1 LLKTFEIV
9 LDIEKDIYS
18 PANILFTASRNDFNS
33 IELQFSLVQ
42 DGAAFD
48 LTGKTVEIAIKK
60 PSNLV
65 VYQDVQIVDAT
76 GGIAAAQ
83 LTIQGYSEFGL
94 HVAEIY
100 IRDAAQMI
108 VTSPFYYFSRESVI
122 DGNYESIDEWSALQ
136 KVLFNMDKKPLLTDG
151 VPAVA
156 PEYIGQMAFDTT
168 YKRAFIAFDTIET
181 GWQLMAASEGAG
193 GIVQWA
199 DIIGKPAAFPAAA
212 HNHEIADV
220 NGLQAALDAANAPT
234 EPSAPAEHTHEIA
247 DVNGLQPA
255 LDSKADDA
263 DLTTKADVNHTHD
276 FASITDKPLA
286 YPAEAH
292 GHLIAEIDGLQT
304 ALDSKANIG
313 EGGGL
318 PDAHTHEIAD
328 VNGLQGALDSKA
340 DDADLLAKADAVHTH
355 DFASIT
361 DKPLAYPAEAHGHT
375 WTEITEKPAAFPA
388 EAHKHDWA
396 EIDGKPLA
404 FPPEAHD
411 HPEYMTQIE
420 SDARYALRDAE
431 GGTIQSVDWGTITG
445 DIAAQTDLQAA
456 LNGKADDADLI
467 PYITESD
474 ADLKYALKADAPI
487 EHGHTISH
495 IEGLQTEID
504 AINAEIDTKANIIHT
519 HAITDTTGLQAA
531 LDSKADDADLLGK
544 ADTIHTH
551 EIADV
556 NGLAIAL
563 DGKAD
568 DSDLLTKADAVH
580 SHSFDSITEKPAAYP
595 PETHNHEIVDVTG
608 LQLALDGKADDADLN
623 TKADTVHRHDWAEID
638 GKPAV
643 YPAEAHGHAIADV
656 NGLQTALDGK
666 ADDADLLTK
675 ADTVHTHSYTT
686 LTDIPTAF
694 TPATHTHSIADTT
707 GLQAAL
713 DGKADD
719 ADLSAKAD
727 AVHAHA
733 IADVTGLQTALDG
746 KVDDA
751 ELNTLQK
758 RAVVSGSVPEVPS
771 ITPEY
776 TGQFVIDSTNKRTF
790 IAAGETTGDWKRLAE
805 TTYADTGD
813 NYIINNILGSTKIWT
828 GSQAAYDGITTKD
841 TATLYFIT

>member
-1 LLKTFEIV
+1 MLKTFEIV

-33 IELQFSLVQ
+33 VELQFSLVQ

-65 VYQDVQIVDAT
+65 VYQDVQIVDAI
-76 GGIAAAQ
+76 GGKASAQ

-100 IRDAAQMI
+100 IRDEAQMI

-151 VPAVA
+151 VPNIA

-168 YKRAFIAFDTIET
+168 YKRAFIAFDTVET

-212 HNHEIADV
+212 HGHPIAEIT
-220 NGLQAALDAANAPT
+220 GLQAALDAAGAPT

-263 DLTTKADVNHTHD
+263 DLTTKADILHTHA
-276 FASITDKPLA
+276 FESITAKPLA

-292 GHLIAEIDGLQT
+292 GHPIVEIDGLQA

-318 PDAHTHEIAD
+318 PDAHIHEIAD
-328 VNGLQGALDSKA
+328 VTGLQTALDSKA
-340 DDADLLAKADAVHTH
+340 DDADLTTKADINHSH

-361 DKPLAYPAEAHGHT
+361 GKPLAYPAEAHNHP
-375 WTEITEKPAAFPA
+375 WAEITEKPAVFPA
-388 EAHKHDWA
+388 EAHGHDWA
-396 EIDGKPLA
+396 EIDGKPLT

-411 HPEYMTQIE
+411 HPEYMTQAE
-420 SDARYALRDAE
+420 TDARYALRDAE

-445 DIAAQTDLQAA
+445 DIALQTDLQTALAA
-456 LNGKADDADLI
+456 KADDADLI
-467 PYITESD
+467 PYITEAD
-474 ADLKYALKADAPI
+474 ADLKYSLKADAPV

-504 AINAEIDTKANIIHT
+504 AINTELDTKADIT
-519 HAITDTTGLQAA
+519 HAHAIADVTGLQ
-531 LDSKADDADLLGK
+531 
-544 ADTIHTH
+544 
-551 EIADV
+551 
-556 NGLAIAL
+556 IAL

-568 DSDLLTKADAVH
+568 DNDLLAKADAVH
-580 SHSFDSITEKPAAYP
+580 SHSFDSITEKPLAYT
-595 PETHNHEIVDVTG
+595 PEAHNHEIADVTG
-608 LQLALDGKADDADLN
+608 LQVALDAKADDADLN
-623 TKADTVHRHDWAEID
+623 TKADTIHRHDWAEID

-643 YPAEAHGHAIADV
+643 YPAEAHNHEIANV

-666 ADDADLLTK
+666 ADDADLLAK
-675 ADTVHTHSYTT
+675 ADAVHSHTFASITEKPASY
-686 LTDIPTAF
+686 
-694 TPATHTHSIADTT
+694 PAEAHGHALADVE

-713 DGKADD
+713 DAKAAD
-719 ADLSAKAD
+719 ADLSGKAD
-727 AVHAHA
+727 AVHNHA

-758 RAVVSGSVPEVPS
+758 RAVVSAEVPALPT

-776 TGQFVIDSTNKRTF
+776 TGQFVIDSANKRTF
-790 IAAGETTGDWKRLAE
+790 IAAGTATGDWKRLAE
-805 TTYADTGD
+805 TTYVDTGD
-813 NYIINNILGSTKIWT
+813 NYIINNILDSTKIWT